1 MLRTILALCA
11 FGMVPP
17 SHAQLVTDY
26 NPPRA
31 NCCLAGTAQNLADQL
46 KDWNQLGRYHAA
58 NEELKNMPDDPKR
71 VVFMGDS
78 ITDSWP
84 LAEAFPGKPYVN
96 RGISGQ
102 TTAQMLVRMYPDV
115 IALRPSAVV
124 ILAGTNDIAGNNG
137 PQSIEMIEHN
147 LMAMVEL
154 AQAHNIKV
162 ILCALTPISD
172 KTAAGGRQSRSRP
185 PSDILKLNAWL
196 KEYAAKIRV
205 PFVDY
210 YAAVVDAQGEFRTGL
225 TDDGLHPNA
234 HGYRVMKAS
243 VSRALDTIAR

>member
-1 MLRTILALCA
+1 
-11 FGMVPP
+11 
-17 SHAQLVTDY
+17 
-26 NPPRA
+26 
-31 NCCLAGTAQNLADQL
+31 
-46 KDWNQLGRYHAA
+46 
-58 NEELKNMPDDPKR
+58 
-71 VVFMGDS
+71 
-78 ITDSWP
+78 
-84 LAEAFPGKPYVN
+84 
-96 RGISGQ
+96 
-102 TTAQMLVRMYPDV
+102 MLVRMYPDV
-115 IALRPSAVV
+115 IALKPDAVV

-137 PQSIEMIEHN
+137 PQTFEMIEHN

-154 AQAHNIKV
+154 AQAHDIKV

-172 KTAAGGRQSRSRP
+172 RTAAGGRQSRSRP

-196 KEYAAKIRV
+196 KEYASKIRV

-234 HGYRVMKAS
+234 QGYRAMKAS